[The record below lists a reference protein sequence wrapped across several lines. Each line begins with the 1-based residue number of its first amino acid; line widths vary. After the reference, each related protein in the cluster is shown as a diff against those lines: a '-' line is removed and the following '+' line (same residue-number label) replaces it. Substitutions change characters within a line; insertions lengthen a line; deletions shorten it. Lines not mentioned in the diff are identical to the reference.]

1 MTGGDL
7 VGHCQ
12 EEGLMATRTK
22 SKGKASEREAPS
34 RFGSLKQLVRDT
46 KNEIKKVTWPDR
58 ETTRN
63 LTIVVIALAAFL
75 GAVLGGVDALFVRLW
90 EMLRAF

>member
-1 MTGGDL
+1 
-7 VGHCQ
+7 
-12 EEGLMATRTK
+12 MATRTK
-22 SKGKASEREAPS
+22 SKGKASDRESQS
-34 RFGSLKQLVRDT
+34 RLASLKQLVRDT

-75 GAVLGGVDALFVRLW
+75 GALLGGIDALFVRLW
-90 EMLRAF
+90 EALQAF